1 MTSATAIMMPT
12 AGENN
17 EQLNLEYTFFE
28 MSLREPE
35 SKNRQTFGGLME
47 LQLKLLVTG
56 WIVIAN

>member
-1 MTSATAIMMPT
+1 MMPT